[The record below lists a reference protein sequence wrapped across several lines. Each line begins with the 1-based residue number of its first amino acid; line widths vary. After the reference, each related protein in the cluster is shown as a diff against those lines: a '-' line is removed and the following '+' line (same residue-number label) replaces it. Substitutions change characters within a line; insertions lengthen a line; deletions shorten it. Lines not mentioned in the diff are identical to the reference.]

1 VTVRRAKLTPPPG
14 PPYVAPVTDHDE
26 VTLRGMR
33 FHALVGV
40 LPHEAQFPQPLEVD
54 VTASVARGSAVLD
67 YRLLYAA
74 AADAVDAGAIGY
86 LETFAADVADRALQL
101 GGVARVQVA
110 VRKPHVALAG
120 PLDFA
125 EVRITRER

>member
-1 VTVRRAKLTPPPG
+1 MIDEIDRPSG
-14 PPYVAPVTDHDE
+14 PAYVAPVTDLDE

-40 LPHEAQFPQPLEVD
+40 LPHEAEHPQPIEID
-54 VTASVARGSAVLD
+54 VTASRPRDAALLD

-74 AADAVDAGAIGY
+74 AADALAGGHVGLLEAI
-86 LETFAADVADRALQL
+86 AADVA
-101 GGVARVQVA
+101 ARTLRLDSVRRVSVS

-120 PLDFA
+120 PLGHA
-125 EVRITRER
+125 EVRITRDA